1 MAIPE
6 SVIEQV
12 RDRADIVEIISGY
25 ITLKK
30 AGSNFKALC
39 PFHHE
44 KTSSFMVSPQKQIF
58 HCFGCGEGG
67 NVFSFLMKQER
78 MTFPETVEFLAE
90 RLGITIPQPPLLGF
104 AKQSRGGGQE
114 IYEVNSLAASYYHDF
129 LIRSPVD
136 APVQQY
142 LRKRGV
148 SAEII
153 KKFQLGF
160 SPDQWEGLIAFAKS
174 NGVSTAALARGG
186 LVLQREGGG
195 YYDRFRNRLM
205 FPIFDLRDRVVGFGG
220 RVLTEEGTPK
230 YLNSPETEIYQ
241 KGRQLYGLSWVK
253 ESIKEKDA
261 VLLVEGYMDLIAL
274 YQAGIEFVVASC
286 GTALTVEQIR
296 VLKRFT
302 HRVIVVYDGDQAGQ
316 MASLRGLDLLL
327 EEGCQV
333 RLMDLPQGKDPDDFV
348 RHEGA
353 GAFRQKMQQ
362 AKDLLEYKLG
372 LLLREKD
379 IRDPHQKAQV
389 AKEMLATIRRLPSPV
404 LRGEYLKQLAE
415 KIHVREE
422 NLWSELNQFPG
433 MRTEEVKPVKNQPPR
448 ISLAEKLLLRLVF
461 EQPDFLQTIQRELRA
476 EDFENEQV
484 RSLMKNVFDGSLDPR
499 QMNQWLSG
507 LEDLESARFF
517 SGVLSDEEAVI
528 EPEKSLKDCV
538 RWLKQNRYRKQLG
551 KLQQEIA
558 SAETDQTDQLDRLLT
573 EYQQVLKIH
582 QQQSPW
588 LPSASPASPRLGRP
602 RGERPE
608 ARR

>member
-44 KTSSFMVSPQKQIF
+44 KSSSFMVSPQKQIF

-67 NVFSFLMKQER
+67 NVFSFLMKIDR
-78 MTFPETVEFLAE
+78 MTFPETVEFLAD
-90 RLGITIPQPPLLGF
+90 RLGISIPQPQKGL
-104 AKQSRGGGQE
+104 ASSTSGQE
-114 IYEVNSLAASYYHDF
+114 IYEANSLAARYYHD
-129 LIRSPVD
+129 LLVRSP
-136 APVQQY
+136 ATASVQQY
-142 LRKRGV
+142 LRQRGV
-148 SAEII
+148 SAETV

-160 SPDQWEGLIAFAKS
+160 APDQWEGLIVFAKT
-174 NGVSTAALARGG
+174 NRVSTTTLAKAG
-186 LVLQREGGG
+186 LALQREGGGG

-205 FPIFDLRDRVVGFGG
+205 FPIFDIRDRVIAFGG
-220 RVLTEEGTPK
+220 RVLEEEGTPK
-230 YLNSPETEIYQ
+230 YLNSPETEVYQ
-241 KGRQLYGLSWVK
+241 KGRQLYGLSWAK

-261 VLLVEGYMDLIAL
+261 VILVEGYMDLIAL
-274 YQAGIEFVVASC
+274 YQAEIEFVVASC
-286 GTALTVEQIR
+286 GTALTVDQIR
-296 VLKRFT
+296 ILKRFT

-348 RHEGA
+348 RNEGA
-353 GAFRQKMQQ
+353 AAFRQKIQQ

-379 IRDPHQKAQV
+379 IQNPHEKTHV
-389 AKEMLATIRRLPSPV
+389 AKEMLATIRHIPSPV

-422 NLWSELNQFPG
+422 NLWSELNRFSQT
-433 MRTEEVKPVKNQPPR
+433 RTEEVKQVKSQPPR
-448 ISLAEKLLLRLVF
+448 ISLAEKWLIRLVF
-461 EQPDFLQTIQRELRA
+461 EQPDFLEVIQQELRV
-476 EDFENEQV
+476 EDFENEQA
-484 RSLMKNVFDGSLDPR
+484 RGLMEKIFDGSVDPQ
-499 QMNQWLSG
+499 QMSQWLSG
-507 LEDLESARFF
+507 LQNSESARFF
-517 SGVLSDEEAVI
+517 SAILSEEDAII
-528 EPEKSLKDCV
+528 EPEKSLRDCI
-538 RWLKQNRYRKQLG
+538 RWLKQNRSRKQLG

-558 SAETDQTDQLDRLLT
+558 SAPTNQNDKLDQLLV
-573 EYQQVLKIH
+573 EYQQALRIH
-582 QQQSPW
+582 QQQS
-588 LPSASPASPRLGRP
+588 R
-602 RGERPE
+602 
-608 ARR
+608 

>member
-6 SVIEQV
+6 LVIEQV
-12 RDRADIVEIISGY
+12 KDQADIVEIISSY

-90 RLGITIPQPPLLGF
+90 GFGISVPQPQKG
-104 AKQSRGGGQE
+104 AISSSSGQE
-114 IYEVNSLAASYYHDF
+114 IYETNSLAVRYYHD
-129 LIRSPVD
+129 LLVRSPST
-136 APVQQY
+136 ASAQQY
-142 LRKRGV
+142 LRQRGV
-148 SAEII
+148 SAETI
-153 KKFQLGF
+153 KKFQLGL
-160 SPDQWEGLIAFAKS
+160 SPDQWEGLITFAKS
-174 NGVSTAALARGG
+174 NGISTAALARGG
-186 LVLQREGGG
+186 LILQREDGG

-205 FPIFDLRDRVVGFGG
+205 FPIFDLRDRVIGFGG
-220 RVLTEEGTPK
+220 RVLTEEGEGTPK
-230 YLNSPETEIYQ
+230 YLNSPETGVYQ
-241 KGRQLYGLSWVK
+241 KGRQLYGLSWAK
-253 ESIKEKDA
+253 ENIKEKDA
-261 VLLVEGYMDLIAL
+261 VLLVEGYMDLITL

-296 VLKRFT
+296 ILKRFT

-316 MASLRGLDLLL
+316 MASLRGMDLLL

-333 RLMDLPQGKDPDDFV
+333 RLIDLPQGKDPDDFI
-348 RHEGA
+348 RSEGVS
-353 GAFRQKMQQ
+353 AFRQKMQQ

-372 LLLREKD
+372 LLLREKN
-379 IRDPHQKAQV
+379 IRDPYQKAHV
-389 AKEMLATIRRLPSPV
+389 AKEMLATIRHIPSPV

-415 KIHVREE
+415 KIHIREE
-422 NLWSELNQFPG
+422 NLWSELNQFSQT
-433 MRTEEVKPVKNQPPR
+433 RTEEVKLVKNQPPR

-461 EQPDFLQTIQRELRA
+461 EQPDFLEVIHRELLV

-484 RSLMKNVFDGSLDPR
+484 RSLMKKFFDGLLDPR

-507 LEDLESARFF
+507 LEDSESARFF
-517 SGVLSDEEAVI
+517 SSVLSDEDAVI

-538 RWLKQNRYRKQLG
+538 RWLKQNRSMKQLG

-558 SAETDQTDQLDRLLT
+558 SARTDQIDQLDRLLT

-588 LPSASPASPRLGRP
+588 L
-602 RGERPE
+602 RPE

>member
-6 SVIEQV
+6 AVIEQV
-12 RDRADIVEIISGY
+12 RDRADIVEILSGY

-67 NVFSFLMKQER
+67 NVFSFLIKMER
-78 MTFPETVEFLAE
+78 MTFPETVEFLAD
-90 RLGITIPQPPLLGF
+90 RFGIVVPQTQKG
-104 AKQSRGGGQE
+104 AASAASGQE
-114 IYEVNSLAASYYHDF
+114 IYEANSLAARYYHD
-129 LIRSPVD
+129 LLVRSPSD

-148 SAEII
+148 SAEVV
-153 KKFQLGF
+153 KKLQLGL
-160 SPDQWEGLIAFAKS
+160 SPDQWEGLIGFAK
-174 NGVSTAALARGG
+174 NHGVSTAVLAKGG

-220 RVLTEEGTPK
+220 RVLAEEGTPK
-230 YLNSPETEIYQ
+230 YLNSPETEVYQ
-241 KGRQLYGLSWVK
+241 KGRQLYGLSWAK
-253 ESIKEKDA
+253 ENIKEKDA
-261 VLLVEGYMDLIAL
+261 VLLVEGYMDWIAL
-274 YQAGIEFVVASC
+274 YQAGIEFAVASC

-296 VLKRFT
+296 ILKRFT

-316 MASLRGLDLLL
+316 TASLRGLDLLL

-333 RLMDLPQGKDPDDFV
+333 RLMDLPQGKDPDDFI
-348 RHEGA
+348 RSEGG

-379 IRDPHQKAQV
+379 IQDPHEKAQV

-422 NLWSELNQFPG
+422 NLWSELNQFSG
-433 MRTEEVKPVKNQPPR
+433 TKTQEAKQVKNQPPR
-448 ISLAEKLLLRLVF
+448 ISLAEKLLIRLVF
-461 EQPDFLQTIQRELRA
+461 EHPDFLEMIQRELRA
-476 EDFENEQV
+476 EDFENEQI
-484 RSLMKNVFDGSLDPR
+484 RGLMKKIFDRSVDPR
-499 QMNQWLSG
+499 QVNQWLNG
-507 LEDLESARFF
+507 LQDLELARFF
-517 SGVLSDEEAVI
+517 SAVLSEEGAII
-528 EPEKSLKDCV
+528 EPEKSLRDCI
-538 RWLKQNRYRKQLG
+538 RWFKQNRSRKQLG

-558 SAETDQTDQLDRLLT
+558 LTQTDQNDKNDQLDRLLA

-582 QQQSPW
+582 QQQS
-588 LPSASPASPRLGRP
+588 R
-602 RGERPE
+602 
-608 ARR
+608 